1 MTLNIKSLFK
11 EIHKKRFSFQL
22 LGSGSGCHIKK
33 ELKWKAWPTFRRGAS
48 IKVNLDSMTLRKP
61 LSRTWKIGL
70 CTSNNGFSLP
80 LFASADTTRSFPFL
94 LLFLPPFFFWLIF
107 IPLLHF
113 IWIVFLLRS
122 SPRTTPIRRARE
134 MMSVP
139 RLSGCNQL
147 WLVAAAIFWEEHIK
161 VLLLGVRVGETGWGE
176 GNYTLITA
184 LPPPAIGKAWALAH
198 YTYISDPGDFSAAV

>member
-33 ELKWKAWPTFRRGAS
+33 ELQWKAWPTFRRGAS

-94 LLFLPPFFFWLIF
+94 LLFFA
-107 IPLLHF
+107 PL
-113 IWIVFLLRS
+113 FLLINLHS
-122 SPRTTPIRRARE
+122 F
-134 MMSVP
+134 
-139 RLSGCNQL
+139 
-147 WLVAAAIFWEEHIK
+147 AAFH
-161 VLLLGVRVGETGWGE
+161 L
-176 GNYTLITA
+176 N
-184 LPPPAIGKAWALAH
+184 
-198 YTYISDPGDFSAAV
+198 SFSAAVFAEDDSHPESAGDDECASPKWMQSIVISGCCYFLRGAHQSFIIGCQSGWDGVGRG